1 MDVLSDIGVMES
13 MGSNIKSNDDD
24 NVDNVDNVDN
34 DDNVDNVDNVD
45 NTDDDNMVD
54 NKRDEQN

>member
-13 MGSNIKSNDDD
+13 MGSNIKSNIDD
-24 NVDNVDNVDN
+24 
-34 DDNVDNVDNVD
+34 DNVD

>member
-1 MDVLSDIGVMES
+1 MLSDIGVMES

-24 NVDNVDNVDN
+24 NVDN
-34 DDNVDNVDNVD
+34 
-45 NTDDDNMVD
+45 TDDDNMVD

>member
-1 MDVLSDIGVMES
+1 MHFLSENNFFEFVLDVLSGIEVMES
-13 MGSNIKSNDDD
+13 MGSNIKSNIDD
-24 NVDNVDNVDN
+24 
-34 DDNVDNVDNVD
+34 DNVD